1 MALSLLQTEHVN
13 NANSKIHLLLTS
25 REKQIL
31 KLISLEYSD
40 REIAEQLCL
49 SHHTIHSHR
58 KSLMQKFQV
67 RKSVGLVRK
76 GFEMEFL
83 QKL

>member
-1 MALSLLQTEHVN
+1 MFENQSLNYKKTNFKQLVLIT
-13 NANSKIHLLLTS
+13 K

-40 REIAEQLCL
+40 IEIGKQLFL

-58 KSLMQKFQV
+58 KNLMQKFDV
-67 RKSVGLVRK
+67 RKSVGLVRR
-76 GFEMEFL
+76 GFEMGL
-83 QKL
+83 L